1 MLPDIDMAWFH
12 LVDGGQYHHHSYPT
26 HWPITW
32 IGIGLLGLAL
42 SRLADKASLA
52 VATLGLVTGAIVH
65 IALDTIAGHV
75 LWLAPFSYEGFHLV
89 DVPATHSNWVVSF
102 LLHWTFG
109 VELAVT
115 AIAAWVV
122 FSQVR
127 EGRRVAASRH

>member
-1 MLPDIDMAWFH
+1 MASGFV
-12 LVDGGQYHHHSYPT
+12 LQNVVSKFSVRENAEEGVEPVRKVVVCEPLRTAVGGY
-26 HWPITW
+26 
-32 IGIGLLGLAL
+32 GG
-42 SRLADKASLA
+42 
-52 VATLGLVTGAIVH
+52 V
-65 IALDTIAGHV
+65 
-75 LWLAPFSYEGFHLV
+75 FV